1 MLSTP
6 LLLSIIV
13 FSLLLL
19 ILVIIYIRGSKKPKV
34 RSTIKKNAP
43 TTVVAPPTFKMLQA
57 IISNQKSSS
66 AELED
71 ALKNVIKY
79 YGIIPKK
86 EGIHPNKIFK
96 KYAKLIITVCRH
108 KNTNSKIVLLFDR
121 ELRKKN
127 PTYEQNIEEMLQRG
141 LNSRD

>member
-19 ILVIIYIRGSKKPKV
+19 ILVIVYIRGSKKSKV
-34 RSTIKKNAP
+34 QNTIKKNTP
-43 TTVVAPPTFKMLQA
+43 TIMVAPPTFKMLQA

-66 AELED
+66 VELED
-71 ALKNVIKY
+71 AVKNVIEY
-79 YGIIPKK
+79 YGIIPAK
-86 EGIHPNKIFK
+86 EGIHPNKLFK
-96 KYAKLIITVCRH
+96 KYAQLIITVCRH

-121 ELRKKN
+121 ELQKKN